1 MSLFVGD
8 NFKYGGRKY
17 LDDRQSFDT
26 LEQMKNF
33 TKVPEGFVTYC
44 KETGKRY
51 EYNSSNTIDELT
63 GLWAEYS
70 VSASGDIFYIGA
82 EAPEDQNDL
91 WFDPGM
97 QGAGSDIT
105 INNPLIAEL
114 FAYISAV
121 EDKLS
126 AMQEQVACI
135 ETMQEQ
141 IVKLQEEVEWLKI
154 HGGAG
159 KPVDPENPENPE
171 DPDEPIT
178 SDVFLLLEEGGFF
191 ELEDGGFLLS
201 EEVSVV
207 IPSIAV
213 ITLEDGGWFEL
224 EEGGFLLTED
234 QPTVKPTQPSIAV
247 ITLEDGGFFELE
259 NGGFLL
265 TEEQQTIT
273 DDKEDT
279 DDTDTNK
286 EAAILLENGSNLLL
300 ENGSLVLLERN

>member
-26 LEQMKNF
+26 LEQMKSF

-97 QGAGSDIT
+97 QGDGPDIT

-159 KPVDPENPENPE
+159 KPVDPEKPE

-191 ELEDGGFLLS
+191 ELEEGGFLLS

-207 IPSIAV
+207 VPSIAV

-224 EEGGFLLTED
+224 EEGGFLLTEV
-234 QPTVKPTQPSIAV
+234 QP
-247 ITLEDGGFFELE
+247 
-259 NGGFLL
+259 
-265 TEEQQTIT
+265 TIT
-273 DDKEDT
+273 DDNNNENT
-279 DDTDTNK
+279 DDTNK
-286 EAAILLENGSNLLL
+286 QATILLENGSNVLL

>member
-51 EYNSSNTIDELT
+51 EYNSSNTINELT

-91 WFDPGM
+91 WFDPGI
-97 QGAGSDIT
+97 QGDGPDIT

-121 EDKLS
+121 ENKLS
-126 AMQEQVACI
+126 VMQEQVACI

-159 KPVDPENPENPE
+159 KPVDPENPE
-171 DPDEPIT
+171 DPDKPIT

-201 EEVSVV
+201 EEVSIVT
-207 IPSIAV
+207 PS
-213 ITLEDGGWFEL
+213 TS
-224 EEGGFLLTED
+224 
-234 QPTVKPTQPSIAV
+234 SISV

-259 NGGFLL
+259 SGGFLL
-265 TEEQQTIT
+265 TENQPNNM
-273 DDKEDT
+273 D
-279 DDTDTNK
+279 NK
-286 EAAILLENGSNLLL
+286 EAAILLENESNLLL
-300 ENGSLVLLERN
+300 ENGDLILLEKN

>member
-97 QGAGSDIT
+97 QGTGSDIT

-159 KPVDPENPENPE
+159 KPVDPENPE

-191 ELEDGGFLLS
+191 ELEEGGFLLS

-234 QPTVKPTQPSIAV
+234 QPIVKPTQPSIAV

-265 TEEQQTIT
+265 TEEQPTIT
-273 DDKEDT
+273 DDNNNNNNENT
-279 DDTDTNK
+279 DDTNK
-286 EAAILLENGSNLLL
+286 QATILLENGSNLLL